1 MDGPGTITWEEFVEN
16 AESFTQ
22 MSSQF
27 SDGWEL
33 RGNKNIPG
41 KAYIVRQRK
50 QFISSVSELNDYST
64 SKNNEFTDDLN
75 FILKQDPFEASS
87 SIDIPLVTEHHVL
100 WSMSYGVPVL
110 YFNGWKSDFPGI
122 NPISM
127 EEAQSLIPDAELK
140 YTELSQAIHP
150 ILNTPFLYLH
160 PCMSQ
165 ELLQIKSTSKNKLV
179 SWLSTVAPV
188 ALGLKLRSEYCK
200 LT

>member
-41 KAYIVRQRK
+41 EVYIVRQRK
-50 QFISSVSELNDYST
+50 QFISSISELNDYST

-110 YFNGWKSDFPGI
+110 YFNGWKSGEHVI
-122 NPISM
+122 
-127 EEAQSLIPDAELK
+127 
-140 YTELSQAIHP
+140 IH
-150 ILNTPFLYLH
+150 
-160 PCMSQ
+160 
-165 ELLQIKSTSKNKLV
+165 
-179 SWLSTVAPV
+179 
-188 ALGLKLRSEYCK
+188 
-200 LT
+200 